1 MSGGLYPDPMARTKP
16 PEYRRI
22 ADNLRTRV
30 QSGEF
35 TPGNLFPPEKDLAE
49 HYGVS
54 GGTIAKALNALNSEG
69 WAEKHQGKRAVVRLP
84 GPERAGL
91 AVQVSEIRE
100 EVRSLGERMAASE
113 RYGVDVARILAE
125 AGLSVPAPPEP
136 PAAAT
141 GPLGGIWLSEYRYPS
156 AGRGEQSSRHYMI
169 LRQHGASLT
178 ARSVPASRSEVS
190 VNLTVN
196 GQVATGSWT
205 ERTDPG
211 GHYEGAVYH
220 GAIQLLISED
230 GQRLDGMWAGF
241 GSLGEVN
248 SGPWTFTL
256 VDEQATPEAIERW
269 NRVPEESA

>member
-1 MSGGLYPDPMARTKP
+1 MSDGPYPVPMARTEP
-16 PEYRRI
+16 PPYRRI
-22 ADNLRTRV
+22 ADNLRARV
-30 QSGEF
+30 QSGEIP
-35 TPGNLFPPEKDLAE
+35 PGSLFPPGRELEK
-49 HYGVS
+49 HYGVVD
-54 GGTIAKALNALNSEG
+54 GTIKHAFDVLVEEG
-69 WAEKHQGKRAVVRLP
+69 WAEAHQGKRRRARVPDVPRPDVDARL
-84 GPERAGL
+84 
-91 AVQVSEIRE
+91 SEIGGQIRRLE
-100 EVRSLGERMAASE
+100 DRMTAAE

-169 LRQHGASLT
+169 LRQHGAALT

-205 ERTDPG
+205 ERTDPE

-230 GQRLDGMWAGF
+230 GRRLDGMWAGF
-241 GSLGEVN
+241 GSVGEVN

-256 VDEQATPEAIERW
+256 VDEQATPEAVERW
-269 NRVPEESA
+269 NRVPEAGR